1 MDPGQE
7 GTKLFPGDRNG
18 KALLQITLR
27 EMEQESPLIRPMNLA
42 DMPSLMRLK
51 NAEGWNQ
58 TEEDWGMF
66 LGYDASVNLVAVIGQ
81 KIVASVTAINYANDV
96 VWIGMMLVD
105 RNYRGRGISKL
116 LLTQVLEQMQ
126 FCKSIKLDATPAGHP
141 VYRKFGFMDE
151 LRISRNTHPSVAGI
165 PGVSHSFK
173 VEAINSQVISEIFEY
188 DQSVFGARREKL
200 LNGLFQQAP
209 ELGWYI
215 RDAGGIC
222 GYSLGRKGSRFIQLG
237 PVSASSGE
245 GALALIRVALGQ
257 IKGKACVI
265 DLHTDKTEVAQWLL
279 QAGFSAQREFIRMYL
294 ESNPLP
300 GRISRQFLIC
310 GPEFG

>member
-1 MDPGQE
+1 MKQE
-7 GTKLFPGDRNG
+7 L
-18 KALLQITLR
+18 
-27 EMEQESPLIRPMNLA
+27 PLIRPMKLA

-58 TEEDWGMF
+58 TEEDWSMF
-66 LGYDASVNLVAVIGQ
+66 IGYDSSVNLVAVMGET
-81 KIVASVTAINYANDV
+81 IVGSVTAINYASAV

-105 RNYRGRGISKL
+105 RNYRGRGISRHL
-116 LLTQVLEQMQ
+116 LQQVLENMQ
-126 FCKSIKLDATPAGHP
+126 FCKSIKLDATPAGYP
-141 VYRKFGFMDE
+141 VYKKFGFMDE
-151 LRISRNTHPSVAGI
+151 LRLSRMTHPSVAGI

-173 VEAINSQVISEIFEY
+173 VEAINSQIISEIFDY

-200 LNGLFQQAP
+200 LSGLYRQAP

-222 GYSLGRKGSRFIQLG
+222 GYSLGRKGTRFIQIG

-245 GALALIRVALGQ
+245 GALALISAALGQ
-257 IKGKACVI
+257 VKGKACVL
-265 DLHTDKTEVAQWLL
+265 DLHNDKEEVGQWLH

>member
-1 MDPGQE
+1 MKQE
-7 GTKLFPGDRNG
+7 P
-18 KALLQITLR
+18 
-27 EMEQESPLIRPMNLA
+27 PLIRPMKLA
-42 DMPSLMRLK
+42 DLPSLMRLK

-58 TEEDWGMF
+58 TEADWCLF
-66 LGYDASVNLVAVIGQ
+66 IGYDSSVNLVAVLGET
-81 KIVASVTAINYANDV
+81 IVGSVTAINYANDV

-105 RNYRGRGISKL
+105 KNYRGRGISKL
-116 LLTQVLEQMQ
+116 LLKQVLEQMQ
-126 FCKSIKLDATPAGHP
+126 HCRSIKLDATPAGYP

-151 LRISRNTHPSVAGI
+151 LRLSRMTHPSVAGFPE
-165 PGVSHSFK
+165 PGRSHVVK
-173 VEAINSQVISEIFEY
+173 PIDSQVISEIFDY

-200 LNGLFQQAP
+200 LTGLYRQAP

-222 GYSLGRKGSRFIQLG
+222 GYSLGRNGSRFIQIG

-245 GALALIRVALGQ
+245 GALVLMGAALKLV
-257 IKGKACVI
+257 KGKACVL
-265 DLHTDKTEVAQWLL
+265 DLHNAKEEVGLWLQ

-300 GRISRQFLIC
+300 GKISRQFLIC